1 VDSLLGSGAC
11 LDSVEKI
18 KLFLSL
24 VGLELLVSNCPALI
38 PAKIVPGFFQ
48 LDELR
53 APHCR
58 RKLGKSLVY
67 IHHVERTV
75 ATLLSLSLSD
85 TDGWR
90 RFLLA
95 IQGTT
100 ACWGIH

>member
-1 VDSLLGSGAC
+1 V
-11 LDSVEKI
+11 
-18 KLFLSL
+18 FLSL
-24 VGLELLVSNCPALI
+24 VGLELLVSYCSALS
-38 PAKIVPGFFQ
+38 PAKVVPRFFQ

-58 RKLGKSLVY
+58 RKLGKSLAFIY
-67 IHHVERTV
+67 RFKRTV
-75 ATLLSLSLSD
+75 ATLLGLSH
-85 TDGWR
+85 TERRR